1 MLFVILRKLQK
12 LLDEMEIIIVPISS
26 GSYENFKRHTDK
38 SIYDF
43 AWLIINLLISNKTI
57 HLLLE
62 KTVS

>member
-12 LLDEMEIIIVPISS
+12 LLDKMEIIIVPISS

-43 AWLIINLLISNKTI
+43 AWPIINLLISN
-57 HLLLE
+57 
-62 KTVS
+62 